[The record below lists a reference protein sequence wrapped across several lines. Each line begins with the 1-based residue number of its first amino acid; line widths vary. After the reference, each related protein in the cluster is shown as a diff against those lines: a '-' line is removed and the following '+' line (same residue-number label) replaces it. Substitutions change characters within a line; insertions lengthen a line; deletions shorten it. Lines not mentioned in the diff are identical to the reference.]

1 LRLTQ
6 FDSVL
11 GCPRLAFGCCYTQA
25 DEKIKAL
32 LDKLD
37 DQRRRRAFLLGFSH
51 APTEFID
58 SMVASQAREVRHVST
73 TQPQMAEA
81 PLRHEVFQG
90 KWVEDAAMR
99 YLSQRAQAQRN
110 AQVAAQAARMR
121 PLGYPPGQPGAPAL
135 QRPPPGA
142 AMPPQHRG
150 LAAQPMAA
158 AQQLALAPAA
168 VIGLP
173 GPRPPE
179 VQGP

>member
-1 LRLTQ
+1 M
-6 FDSVL
+6 
-11 GCPRLAFGCCYTQA
+11 QA
-25 DEKIKAL
+25 DERIKAL
-32 LDKLD
+32 LDKLE

-51 APTEFID
+51 APTEFIN
-58 SMVASQAREVRHVST
+58 SMVASQARDVRYVSA

-135 QRPPPGA
+135 QRPPPSA
-142 AMPPQHRG
+142 AMPPQQLV
-150 LAAQPMAA
+150 LATQPTTVP
-158 AQQLALAPAA
+158 QQLALAPAT
-168 VIGLP
+168 VSGQP

-179 VQGP
+179 LQGP

>member
-1 LRLTQ
+1 M
-6 FDSVL
+6 
-11 GCPRLAFGCCYTQA
+11 QA

-51 APTEFID
+51 APTEFIR
-58 SMVASQAREVRHVST
+58 SMVASQARDVRHVSA

-121 PLGYPPGQPGAPAL
+121 PLGYPPPAGQPGAPAL
-135 QRPPPGA
+135 QRPPPSA
-142 AMPPQHRG
+142 AMPPQQLG
-150 LAAQPMAA
+150 LATQPVAVP
-158 AQQLALAPAA
+158 QQLALAPAA
-168 VIGLP
+168 VTGLP
-173 GPRPPE
+173 GSRPAAS
-179 VQGP
+179 QGP